1 LAEGKIKSYEGLFT
15 PYFDYSR
22 KNIDREVKFK

>member
-1 LAEGKIKSYEGLFT
+1 LADGKIKPDRGLFT